1 MLINLDAHVQYV
13 VQLKAGAGLGLVT
26 LHISNAQGYED
37 ATTSV

>member
-13 VQLKAGAGLGLVT
+13 KLKVGAGLGLVT